1 MRLLGYV
8 CAHGVCFFCCTFH
21 LDFSVLVSVLC
32 SSSLLNSLYY
42 PDCPSLHHTK
52 VAWNPCVKAFSSHL
66 ASLWTYGPC
75 RKLWLLKRND
85 YSCPLFPGKFL
96 LALSHTAMFLMDLFP
111 TLFLGPLWFHN

>member
-42 PDCPSLHHTK
+42 PDCPSLHHQGSMES
-52 VAWNPCVKAFSSHL
+52 VCQSILFSSCQ
-66 ASLWTYGPC
+66 SLDI
-75 RKLWLLKRND
+75 RSLQEAV
-85 YSCPLFPGKFL
+85 
-96 LALSHTAMFLMDLFP
+96 ALEKE
-111 TLFLGPLWFHN
+111 